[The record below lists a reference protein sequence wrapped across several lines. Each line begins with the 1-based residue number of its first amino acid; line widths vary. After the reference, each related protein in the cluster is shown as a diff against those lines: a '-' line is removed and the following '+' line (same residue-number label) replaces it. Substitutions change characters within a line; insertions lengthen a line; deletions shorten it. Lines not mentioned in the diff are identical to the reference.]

1 MNNKYLNCF
10 IFSKSFYNYNV
21 LFLHASK
28 GRLVDIL
35 CMFIYIYVYTTHTRI
50 FFSFS
55 YYAFSAKHFNDLC
68 ICVIF
73 CISMGSVQVY
83 YTSDHMAHAPEL
95 KTKLTKDTCPKL

>member
-35 CMFIYIYVYTTHTRI
+35 CMFIYIYMSTLHI
-50 FFSFS
+50 LGFSSRFLITLS
-55 YYAFSAKHFNDLC
+55 VLNILMIYAFA
-68 ICVIF
+68 
-73 CISMGSVQVY
+73 
-83 YTSDHMAHAPEL
+83 
-95 KTKLTKDTCPKL
+95 